1 MTKKAWTVFGTISFN
16 LCLFILVTSLQSF
29 QDLHH
34 HWIFP
39 VLAVIFAAQWA
50 LAGGLPRPGLLERA
64 LDPGAARSALLFL
77 LGFLLLMGI
86 VRHQTILACFG
97 HCSFKLGGAA
107 ALAAAVF
114 FGQARLKDAGFWGAG
129 RAGAAALGCAF
140 WAAFLFLFGSGL
152 PRWGLDL
159 VMLGGAACLLP
170 WRRYP
175 CVKVILYSAAPALL
189 LRRHLGE
196 TGIIVAG
203 LALACAG
210 VYAAGL
216 GEKNTAARGGG

>member
-1 MTKKAWTVFGTISFN
+1 MTSGWTVFGAVAFN
-16 LCLFILVTSLQSF
+16 LCAFILVTSLPAF

-50 LAGGLPRPGLLERA
+50 LAGGLPRPSLPERA
-64 LDPGAARSALLFL
+64 LHPGAARSALLFL

-86 VRHQTILACFG
+86 VRHQSILACFG
-97 HCSFKLGGAA
+97 RCSFKLGGAA

-114 FGQARLKDAGFWGAG
+114 GGQARLKDAGFWGPD
-129 RAGAAALGCAF
+129 RARAAALGCAF
-140 WAAFLFLFGSGL
+140 WAVFLFLFGLGL

-170 WRRYP
+170 WRRHP
-175 CVKVILYSAAPALL
+175 SVKVILYSAAPALL

-196 TGIIVAG
+196 AGIILAG

-210 VYAAGL
+210 VYAAGP
-216 GEKNTAARGGG
+216 GEKQAAVRGGG